1 MPRFGKDGA
10 SMLLS
15 PELHGVAKVS
25 IAWVFMYLAATAFV
39 SATKRT
45 PAPGSPSRRP
55 LDNQMVS
62 GIHHHAVPLPHT
74 SHPWRP
80 SLTNA
85 RSTCSCLRQYWNHR
99 VHGNM
104 HEQAHTFFVSIWLHA
119 MIVSPE
125 AATRLGWTMLTLRG
139 LYPITWAL
147 EGDHPTIRGPG
158 SICVFCVAMPMI
170 AISIYLLAMSAAVLN
185 DVDLRAKLVEY
196 EAGRY
201 FSRHF
206 DFDTI
211 GCGVGYIAYLL
222 ANVFWTLAQPA
233 VRAIF
238 LRVSEYKSNFDP
250 NDKRTW

>member
-1 MPRFGKDGA
+1 
-10 SMLLS
+10 
-15 PELHGVAKVS
+15 
-25 IAWVFMYLAATAFV
+25 
-39 SATKRT
+39 
-45 PAPGSPSRRP
+45 
-55 LDNQMVS
+55 
-62 GIHHHAVPLPHT
+62 
-74 SHPWRP
+74 
-80 SLTNA
+80 
-85 RSTCSCLRQYWNHR
+85 
-99 VHGNM
+99 M

-233 VRAIF
+233 IRAIF

>member
-1 MPRFGKDGA
+1 
-10 SMLLS
+10 
-15 PELHGVAKVS
+15 
-25 IAWVFMYLAATAFV
+25 
-39 SATKRT
+39 
-45 PAPGSPSRRP
+45 
-55 LDNQMVS
+55 
-62 GIHHHAVPLPHT
+62 
-74 SHPWRP
+74 
-80 SLTNA
+80 
-85 RSTCSCLRQYWNHR
+85 
-99 VHGNM
+99 M

-206 DFDTI
+206 DFERSLGAGAGPI
-211 GCGVGYIAYLL
+211 GDFERQRLRSGAR
-222 ANVFWTLAQPA
+222 A
-233 VRAIF
+233 VRWCFRARVAPGRRKPRRSRR
-238 LRVSEYKSNFDP
+238 LR
-250 NDKRTW
+250 